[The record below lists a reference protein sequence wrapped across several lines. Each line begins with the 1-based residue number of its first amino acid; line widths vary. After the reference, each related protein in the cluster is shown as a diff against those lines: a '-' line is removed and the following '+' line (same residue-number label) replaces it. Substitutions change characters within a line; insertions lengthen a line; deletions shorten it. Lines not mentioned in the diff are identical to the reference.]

1 MRVSQRVGALA
12 MLVSA
17 GVIVAAGW
25 RSITPPAPP
34 PADAVNPARS
44 SAWLSRL
51 PDGEVKRKFILDCT
65 GCHQF
70 DEKIARPQGTPRSE
84 AQWAEAVTR
93 MLGYAG
99 ASTSFPVIAA
109 DRDAKA
115 TAAWLAK
122 SLAAG
127 DVADAQVPRSRQAD
141 VREYPMPV
149 AQDLPHDLMVEPN
162 GDVVITGMFTH
173 RLYRL
178 KPESGAL
185 SEIPIPVAEGA
196 NPRAIDRDASGR
208 TWVVLGQPKQ
218 LASVAADTQ
227 WRSWDVGMYPHSLA
241 MAPDGKVWFN
251 GHFTHAPELI
261 GVVDPAGDKVTTYP
275 VPPHPTLAKGPGGP
289 IPYEIRASRDGRI
302 WLSELQGN
310 RLVAFTPKTGK
321 FQTFTMP
328 TSHSGPRRFDV
339 DTKGILWIPAYSAN
353 LLVRL
358 DPATGKFTEIP
369 LPMKDVLPYVARVDP
384 RDGAVW
390 LGSAAADVLLRYDP
404 GSRRFDTFP
413 LPSRGALV
421 RHLAVDPRDGAVW
434 LAYGASPGI
443 PARVARVTGYSPPT
457 VLKKREK

>member
-1 MRVSQRVGALA
+1 MKVSHLAGTLA
-12 MLVSA
+12 MLCPA
-17 GVIVAAGW
+17 GVIVAASW
-25 RSITPPAPP
+25 RPADPP
-34 PADAVNPARS
+34 PAAADPARS

-70 DEKIARPQGTPRSE
+70 DEKIARPQGTPRTE

-99 ASTSFPVIAA
+99 AATSFPVIAA

-127 DVADAQVPRSRQAD
+127 DVADVAVTASRKAD
-141 VREYPMPV
+141 IREYMMPV
-149 AQDLPHDLMVEPN
+149 PQDLPHDVVVEPN

-178 KPESGAL
+178 NPESGAL
-185 SEIPIPVAEGA
+185 SEIPIPVVQGA

-208 TWVVLGQPKQ
+208 TWVVLGQPKK
-218 LASVAADTQ
+218 LAAVVADTQ

-241 MAPDGKVWFN
+241 IAPDGKVWFN
-251 GHFTHAPELI
+251 GHFTRDAELI
-261 GVVDPAGDKVTTYP
+261 GFVDPAGDKVTTYP

-289 IPYEIRASRDGRI
+289 IPYEIRAAPDGRI
-302 WLSELQGN
+302 WLGELQGN
-310 RLVAFTPKTGK
+310 RLLALTPKTGK
-321 FQTFTMP
+321 FQTFTLP
-328 TSHSGPRRFDV
+328 TAHSGPRRFDV
-339 DTKGILWIPAYSAN
+339 DADGILWIPAYSAN

-358 DPATGKFTEIP
+358 DPASGKFTEIP
-369 LPMKDVLPYVARVDP
+369 LPVKDAVPYVARVDP

-390 LGSAAADVLLRYDP
+390 LGTAATDVLLRYDP
-404 GSRRFDTFP
+404 AIGRFDTIP

-421 RHLAVDPRDGAVW
+421 RHLAVDPRNGAVW

-443 PARVARVTGYSPPT
+443 PARIARVM
-457 VLKKREK
+457 VR